1 MTKRDKI
8 KKLIKENEILEEKI
22 KVLEN
27 VIKDFHEKMNGL
39 LTFCK
44 IQDRQTET
52 EILQSKFNNMYQD
65 ND

>member
-1 MTKRDKI
+1 MTKKEKI
-8 KKLIKENEILEEKI
+8 KNLIKENEILEEKI

>member
-8 KKLIKENEILEEKI
+8 KKLIEDNEQLEKKI